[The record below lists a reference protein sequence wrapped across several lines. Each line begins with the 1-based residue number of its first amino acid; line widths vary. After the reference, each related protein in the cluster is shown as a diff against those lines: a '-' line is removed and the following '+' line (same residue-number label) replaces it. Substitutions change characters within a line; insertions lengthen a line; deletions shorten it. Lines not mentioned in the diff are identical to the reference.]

1 MEAHQGYKKVN
12 RKLFILAKDFVQV
25 FESTPRIQ
33 VSMLTTVFAQKLRK
47 NIRLRDYD
55 CSGVVKLVE
64 KLPIFDQHEGAVS
77 LNQSK
82 VLQFFFC
89 PVLQSRGGSVLVEDV
104 PTCFK
109 ETTGLDVQFLYDFT
123 GVTSLHE
130 FVKHLL
136 RLCHDIIQQEREF
149 DSGLQSL
156 TLRHFD
162 RSVSTSGWV
171 HALSDAPSLEIP
183 PPTKKARL
191 QQTAP
196 CKHSTFGERDVPL
209 DYPMPGHPP
218 ADHVVR
224 QKHPLL
230 LTPPHPGAVPVP
242 AVRQVV
248 QYRPHPDPL
257 PRPPGV
263 PVVQQLQ
270 YSPSQ
275 SHPDPLP
282 RPPGVP
288 VQQLRFNPS
297 PSHPDPLPRPPGV
310 PVVQQL
316 QFSPSPSHP
325 DSLPHPPAVSVVQ
338 QCGPSPPPPSFMK
351 PVTAHTQLATS
362 CAVRSETFPNSD
374 KDELVAN
381 KPCHPRFRPNM
392 EVPSL
397 PMSPL
402 KAKRTK
408 MDKQWVNSTL
418 QAMIEELSLNGKF
431 LPTYKVWDLLQNL
444 LRQSGRAISS
454 RDIPAWSEFSKTHG
468 RVEELIKVF
477 CRMSPITSLYE
488 LEQAIMSTESVENYE
503 ALHLGPLLRHPLV
516 QDFFKPPRDLESIPD
531 ITSFKIYKHLSDFIN
546 KRSRRDGQQSLEEF
560 LEYMQKKEMQESVY
574 HLCVRITS
582 FPLAIQVLHDQSGV
596 HFAVSDVLIIVRVG
610 THAYG
615 CVDISAK
622 LLHLTITVQT
632 LLVAQSII
640 LYGDW

>member
-248 QYRPHPDPL
+248 QYRPHPDP
-257 PRPPGV
+257 P
-263 PVVQQLQ
+263 
-270 YSPSQ
+270 
-275 SHPDPLP
+275 
-282 RPPGVP
+282 
-288 VQQLRFNPS
+288 
-297 PSHPDPLPRPPGV
+297 PRPPGV

-640 LYGDW
+640 VYGDW

>member
-248 QYRPHPDPL
+248 QYRP
-257 PRPPGV
+257 
-263 PVVQQLQ
+263 
-270 YSPSQ
+270 
-275 SHPDPLP
+275 
-282 RPPGVP
+282 
-288 VQQLRFNPS
+288 
-297 PSHPDPLPRPPGV
+297 HPDPLPRPPGV

-640 LYGDW
+640 VYGDW